1 MATIRS
7 SIVVQDMASSVF
19 AKINSNLNRTTRGFK
34 SLNNEMSVAPTK
46 SINNAE
52 KLNSAALQTEL
63 TYQAELQV
71 LKQVEAEA
79 RKIIAA
85 EGTQTAR
92 AQDIIASVRE
102 QRNLVQSLK
111 SNYDNVAKSIKN
123 GHNNQEQFNNS
134 INTANSSSNKLL
146 NTVKN
151 IVLTLG
157 GVTAMKS
164 LVNLSDT
171 TTSNKSRLELIV
183 DDNGS
188 VAELENKIFAM
199 SNRTRSDFIATS
211 NVISK
216 LGILAGENF
225 KNNDEIIAFTEL
237 MNKNFAIS
245 GASIQEQTSAM
256 YQLTQAMAA
265 GKLQGDEFRSIME
278 NAPLLAEAIAEYTGK
293 SKGELKE
300 LSSEGL
306 ITADII
312 KNAMFA
318 SADQIN
324 AKYSKMPMTWGQIW
338 TRMKNVAVKALD
350 PVLVKIN
357 ELANNQQVQEMF
369 NMFIDGASLA
379 AQAILGLIEGIS
391 WLINILEPVAP
402 IILGIVGAYVA
413 FNIISGI
420 TSGIL
425 TIQALAHG
433 IAGAAE
439 MLHAG
444 KTMAAT
450 AAQWGLNSALL
461 ACPITWIVIL
471 IMALIVA
478 LTYLWFT
485 NDKVAYALLYLWD
498 ALRLGIMVAGLG
510 IQAVWYALQLAALYL
525 WLGIQTVVLG
535 LMTAWFGFQTGVEAV
550 CLGVLSIF
558 QGLYNGIVSIVNA
571 IITVLNKIPGVEI
584 DTVEAASFANDFAGK
599 MANNIIDRN
608 SKLQEMASQMDGTMD
623 QINNIKGKMGSEL
636 NASATNIQNTAANMN
651 NTRQDRVDHRNDW
664 INGAGNAIKNVLSDK
679 SFTID
684 PSQFGNG
691 NGTLGDIA
699 GNTKDIANNTRE
711 ITDEDLKYLIDI
723 AERDTINRFT
733 TVPLT
738 INLTNNNNING
749 EQDIDGIVDK
759 VTNKLTTRLEEE
771 LEYVSDGIHE

>member
-19 AKINSNLNRTTRGFK
+19 ARINSNLNRTTRGFK
-34 SLNNEMSVAPTK
+34 NLNNEMSVAPTK

-171 TTSNKSRLELIV
+171 VTNNKARLSLVV
-183 DDNGS
+183 DDGGS
-188 VAELENKIFAM
+188 VEELENKIFASADRARADYLNM
-199 SNRTRSDFIATS
+199 TS
-211 NVISK
+211 SVSK
-216 LGILAGENF
+216 LNLNAGSAF
-225 KNNDEIIAFTEL
+225 KSNDETIAFAEL
-237 MNKNFAIS
+237 LNKQFAIS
-245 GASIQEQTSAM
+245 GAKQQEISSATL
-256 YQLTQAMAA
+256 QLTQALGSGVLRGEELNAVFEASPNIIQTIADYLEVDIGKIRNMA
-265 GKLQGDEFRSIME
+265 
-278 NAPLLAEAIAEYTGK
+278 
-293 SKGELKE
+293 
-300 LSSEGL
+300 SEGL
-306 ITADII
+306 ITANVI
-312 KNAMFA
+312 KNAMFD

-324 AKYSKMPMTWGQIW
+324 ERFNKMPMTWSQIW
-338 TRMKNVAVKALD
+338 TKAKNYAVKALD

-391 WLINILEPVAP
+391 WLANILEPVAP

-584 DTVEAASFANDFAGK
+584 DTVEAAHFADDFAGK

-623 QINNIKGKMGSEL
+623 QINTIKGKMSSEL

-664 INGAGNAIKNVLSDK
+664 INSAGNAIKNVLSDK

-749 EQDIDGIVDK
+749 EQDIDGIVDQ

>member
-19 AKINSNLNRTTRGFK
+19 AKIHSNLTKTTRGFK
-34 SLNNEMSVAPTK
+34 DLNNEMSVAPTK
-46 SINNAE
+46 AINNAE
-52 KLNSAALQTEL
+52 KLNQSALQTEL

-85 EGTQTAR
+85 EGTQTAK

-102 QRNLVQSLK
+102 QRTLVQNLK
-111 SNYDNVAKSIKN
+111 GDYDNVAKSIKN
-123 GHNNQEQFNNS
+123 GHDNQEKLNNS
-134 INTANSSSNKLL
+134 INSSNMNGNKFLS
-146 NTVKN
+146 TVKN
-151 IVLTLG
+151 IAIAIG
-157 GVTAMKS
+157 GVSAIKS
-164 LVNLSDT
+164 LVNLSDA
-171 TTSNKSRLELIV
+171 TTSNRSRLELIV

-188 VAELENKIFAM
+188 VADLENKIFAM
-199 SNRTRSDFIATS
+199 SNRTRSDFLATT
-211 NVISK
+211 NVVSK
-216 LGILAGENF
+216 LGILAGDSF
-225 KNNDEIIAFTEL
+225 KNTDEIVAFTEL

-265 GKLQGDEFRSIME
+265 GKLQGDEFRSIMK

-306 ITADII
+306 ITANVI

-324 AKYSKMPMTWGQIW
+324 DRYNKMPMTWGQIW
-338 TRMKNVAVKALD
+338 TRIKNVAIKALD
-350 PVLVKIN
+350 PVFVKIN
-357 ELANNQQVQEMF
+357 ELANNQQVQELF

-379 AQAILGLIEGIS
+379 AQAILALIEGVS
-391 WLINILEPVAP
+391 WLVSTLEPFAP
-402 IILGIVGAYVA
+402 MILAVVGAYA
-413 FNIISGI
+413 AWKIASGI
-420 TSGIL
+420 ATVLL
-425 TIQALAHG
+425 TVQTIAQYALAF
-433 IAGAAE
+433 ATKTKVSADVAAKASQ
-439 MLHAG
+439 L
-444 KTMAAT
+444 
-450 AAQWGLNSALL
+450 GLNTAML
-461 ACPITWIVIL
+461 ACPATWIAIVI
-471 IMALIVA
+471 IALIAV

-485 NDKVAYALLYLWD
+485 NDKVAYAMLYVWD

-510 IQAVWYALQLAALYL
+510 IQAVWYGLQLAALYL

-535 LMTAWFGFQTGVEAV
+535 LMTAWYGFQTGVEAV

-571 IITVLNKIPGVEI
+571 IINVLNKIPGVEI
-584 DTVEAASFANDFAGK
+584 DTVEAAHFADDFAGK

-608 SKLQEMASQMDGTMD
+608 SKLQDMASQMDGTMD
-623 QINNIKGKMGSEL
+623 KINEIKSKMGSDL
-636 NASATNIQNTAANMN
+636 SASATNIQNKAIDMN
-651 NTRQDRVDHRNDW
+651 NTRQERVDNRNNW
-664 INGAGNAIKNVLSDK
+664 AKGAGDAIKNAINGFSL
-679 SFTID
+679 D
-684 PSQFGNG
+684 PSNFAGN
-691 NGTLGDIA
+691 NAGTLGDIA
-699 GNTKDIANNTRE
+699 GNTKDIADNTKDISE
-711 ITDEDLKYLIDI
+711 EDLKYLIDL

-749 EQDIDGIVDK
+749 EQDIDGIVDQ
-759 VTNKLTTRLEEE
+759 VTNKLTSRLEEE

>member
-34 SLNNEMSVAPTK
+34 NLNNEMSVAPTK

-102 QRNLVQSLK
+102 QRSLVQSLK
-111 SNYDNVAKSIKN
+111 GNYDNVAKSIKN
-123 GHNNQEQFNNS
+123 GNDNQEKFNNS
-134 INTANSSSNKLL
+134 INTANASSNKLL
-146 NTVKN
+146 STVKS

-171 TTSNKSRLELIV
+171 VTNNKARLSLVV
-183 DDNGS
+183 DDGGS
-188 VAELENKIFAM
+188 VEELENKIFASADRARADYLNM
-199 SNRTRSDFIATS
+199 TS
-211 NVISK
+211 SVSK
-216 LGILAGENF
+216 LSLNAGSAF
-225 KNNDEIIAFTEL
+225 KSNDETIAFAEL
-237 MNKNFAIS
+237 LNKQFAIS
-245 GASIQEQTSAM
+245 GAQQQEISSATL
-256 YQLTQAMAA
+256 QLTQALGSGVLRGEELNAVFEASPNIIQTIADYLEVDIGKIRNMA
-265 GKLQGDEFRSIME
+265 
-278 NAPLLAEAIAEYTGK
+278 
-293 SKGELKE
+293 
-300 LSSEGL
+300 SEGL
-306 ITADII
+306 ITANVI
-312 KNAMFA
+312 KNAMFD

-324 AKYSKMPMTWGQIW
+324 ERFNKMPMTWSQIW
-338 TRMKNVAVKALD
+338 TKAKNYAVKALD

-379 AQAILGLIEGIS
+379 AQAILGLVEGIS
-391 WLINILEPVAP
+391 WLVSILEPVAP
-402 IILGIVGAYVA
+402 IILGIVAAYVA

-425 TIQALAHG
+425 SIMSLVQGIQAAASMMQ
-433 IAGAAE
+433 AGAT
-439 MLHAG
+439 LS
-444 KTMAAT
+444 AT

-471 IMALIVA
+471 IIALIAV

-485 NDKVAYALLYLWD
+485 NDKVAYAILYLWD

-510 IQAVWYALQLAALYL
+510 IQAVWYGLQLAALFL

-584 DTVEAASFANDFAGK
+584 DTVEAAHFADDFAGK

-623 QINNIKGKMGSEL
+623 QINTIKGKMSSDL
-636 NASATNIQNTAANMN
+636 SASATNIQNKAIELNT
-651 NTRQDRVDHRNDW
+651 TRQDRVDSRNDW
-664 INGAGNAIKNVLSDK
+664 AKGAGDAIKNALNNFSL
-679 SFTID
+679 D
-684 PSQFGNG
+684 PSSFGGDNA
-691 NGTLGDIA
+691 GTLGDIA
-699 GNTKDIANNTRE
+699 GNTKDIANNTAD
-711 ITDEDLKYLIDI
+711 ITDEDLKYLIDL

-749 EQDIDGIVDK
+749 EQDIDGIVDQ
-759 VTNKLTTRLEEE
+759 VTNKLTAKLEEE

>member
-19 AKINSNLNRTTRGFK
+19 ARINSNLNRTTRGFK
-34 SLNNEMSVAPTK
+34 NLNNEMSVAPTK

-123 GHNNQEQFNNS
+123 GHDNQEQFNNS

-171 TTSNKSRLELIV
+171 VTNNKARLSLVV
-183 DDNGS
+183 DDGGS
-188 VAELENKIFAM
+188 VEELENKIFASADRARADYLNM
-199 SNRTRSDFIATS
+199 TS
-211 NVISK
+211 SVSK
-216 LGILAGENF
+216 LNLNAGSAF
-225 KNNDEIIAFTEL
+225 KSNDETIAFAEL
-237 MNKNFAIS
+237 LNKQFAIS
-245 GASIQEQTSAM
+245 GAKQQEISSATL
-256 YQLTQAMAA
+256 QLTQALGSGVLRGEELNAVFEASPNIIQTIADYLEVDIGKIRNMA
-265 GKLQGDEFRSIME
+265 
-278 NAPLLAEAIAEYTGK
+278 
-293 SKGELKE
+293 
-300 LSSEGL
+300 SEGL
-306 ITADII
+306 ITANVI
-312 KNAMFA
+312 KNAMFD

-324 AKYSKMPMTWGQIW
+324 ERFNKMPMTWSQIW
-338 TRMKNVAVKALD
+338 TKAKNYAVKALD

-391 WLINILEPVAP
+391 WLVSILEPVAP

-420 TSGIL
+420 TSGIISIMAL
-425 TIQALAHG
+425 VQGIQSAASMMQ
-433 IAGAAE
+433 AGAT
-439 MLHAG
+439 LS
-444 KTMAAT
+444 AT

-599 MANNIIDRN
+599 MANNIINRN

-636 NASATNIQNTAANMN
+636 SASATNIQNTAANMN

>member
-19 AKINSNLNRTTRGFK
+19 ARINSNLNRTTRGFK
-34 SLNNEMSVAPTK
+34 NLNNEMSVAPTK
-46 SINNAE
+46 AINNAE
-52 KLNSAALQTEL
+52 KLNQSALQTEL

-71 LKQVEAEA
+71 LRQVEAEA

-102 QRNLVQSLK
+102 QRSLVQSLK
-111 SNYDNVAKSIKN
+111 GNYDNVAKSVKN
-123 GHNNQEQFNNS
+123 GHDNQEKFNNS
-134 INTANSSSNKLL
+134 INTANQSSNKLL
-146 NTVKN
+146 STVKN
-151 IVLTLG
+151 IVLALG
-157 GVTAMKS
+157 GVTAIKS

-171 TTSNKSRLELIV
+171 VTNNKARLSLVV
-183 DDNGS
+183 DDGGS
-188 VAELENKIFAM
+188 VEELENKIFASADRARADYLNM
-199 SNRTRSDFIATS
+199 TS
-211 NVISK
+211 SVSK
-216 LGILAGENF
+216 LSLNAGSAF
-225 KNNDEIIAFTEL
+225 KSNDETIAFAEL
-237 MNKNFAIS
+237 LNKQFAIS
-245 GASIQEQTSAM
+245 GAQQQEISSATL
-256 YQLTQAMAA
+256 QLTQALGSGVLRGEELNAVFEASPNIIQTIADYLEVDIGKIRNMA
-265 GKLQGDEFRSIME
+265 
-278 NAPLLAEAIAEYTGK
+278 
-293 SKGELKE
+293 
-300 LSSEGL
+300 SEGL
-306 ITADII
+306 ITANVI
-312 KNAMFA
+312 KNAMFN

-324 AKYSKMPMTWGQIW
+324 ERFNKMPMTWSQIW
-338 TRMKNVAVKALD
+338 TKAKNYAVKALD

-379 AQAILGLIEGIS
+379 AQAILTLVEGIS
-391 WLINILEPVAP
+391 WLVSVLEPFAPMILAVVA
-402 IILGIVGAYVA
+402 AYAVWEIA
-413 FNIISGI
+413 SGI
-420 TSGIL
+420 ATALL
-425 TIQALAHG
+425 TIQTIAQFALAF
-433 IAGAAE
+433 ATRTKVAADV
-439 MLHAG
+439 
-444 KTMAAT
+444 AAT
-450 AAQWGLNSALL
+450 ASQLGLNTAML
-461 ACPITWIVIL
+461 ACPATWIAI
-471 IMALIVA
+471 IIIALIAV

-485 NDKVAYALLYLWD
+485 NDKVAYAILYLWD

-510 IQAVWYALQLAALYL
+510 IQAVWYGLQLAALFL

-584 DTVEAASFANDFAGK
+584 DTVEAAHFADDFASK

-623 QINNIKGKMGSEL
+623 QINTIKGKMSSDL
-636 NASATNIQNTAANMN
+636 SASATNIQNKAIELNT
-651 NTRQDRVDHRNDW
+651 TRQDRVDSRNDW
-664 INGAGNAIKNVLSDK
+664 AKGAGDAIKNALNNFSL
-679 SFTID
+679 D
-684 PSQFGNG
+684 PSSFGGDNA
-691 NGTLGDIA
+691 GTLGDIA
-699 GNTKDIANNTRE
+699 GNTKDIANNTAD
-711 ITDEDLKYLIDI
+711 ITDEDLKYLIDL

-749 EQDIDGIVDK
+749 EQDIDGIVDQ
-759 VTNKLTTRLEEE
+759 VTNKLTAKLEEE

>member
-34 SLNNEMSVAPTK
+34 NLNNEMSVAPTK

-102 QRNLVQSLK
+102 QRSLVQSLK
-111 SNYDNVAKSIKN
+111 GNYDNVAKSIKN
-123 GHNNQEQFNNS
+123 GNDNQEKFNNS
-134 INTANSSSNKLL
+134 INTANQSSNKLL
-146 NTVKN
+146 STVKN
-151 IVLTLG
+151 IVLALG
-157 GVTAMKS
+157 GVTAIKS

-171 TTSNKSRLELIV
+171 VTNNKARLSLVV
-183 DDNGS
+183 DDGGS
-188 VAELENKIFAM
+188 VEELENKIFASADRARADYLNM
-199 SNRTRSDFIATS
+199 TS
-211 NVISK
+211 SVSK
-216 LGILAGENF
+216 LSLNAGSAF
-225 KNNDEIIAFTEL
+225 KSNDETIAFAEL
-237 MNKNFAIS
+237 LNKQFAIS
-245 GASIQEQTSAM
+245 GAQQQEISSATL
-256 YQLTQAMAA
+256 QLTQALGSGVLRGEELNAVFEASPNIIQTIADYLEVDIGKIRNMA
-265 GKLQGDEFRSIME
+265 
-278 NAPLLAEAIAEYTGK
+278 
-293 SKGELKE
+293 
-300 LSSEGL
+300 SEGL
-306 ITADII
+306 ITANVI
-312 KNAMFA
+312 KNAMFN

-324 AKYSKMPMTWGQIW
+324 ERFNKMPMTWSQIW
-338 TRMKNVAVKALD
+338 TKAKNYAVKALD

-379 AQAILGLIEGIS
+379 AQAILTLVEGIS
-391 WLINILEPVAP
+391 WLVSVLEPFAPMILAVVA
-402 IILGIVGAYVA
+402 AYAVWEIA
-413 FNIISGI
+413 SGI
-420 TSGIL
+420 ATALL
-425 TIQALAHG
+425 TIQTIAQFALAF
-433 IAGAAE
+433 ATRTKVAADV
-439 MLHAG
+439 
-444 KTMAAT
+444 AAT
-450 AAQWGLNSALL
+450 ASQLGLNTAML
-461 ACPITWIVIL
+461 ACPATWIAI
-471 IMALIVA
+471 IIIALIAV

-485 NDKVAYALLYLWD
+485 NDKVAYAILYLWD

-510 IQAVWYALQLAALYL
+510 IQAVWYGLQLAALFL

-584 DTVEAASFANDFAGK
+584 DTVEAAHFADDFAGK

-623 QINNIKGKMGSEL
+623 QINTIKGKMSSDL
-636 NASATNIQNTAANMN
+636 SASATNIQNKAIELNT
-651 NTRQDRVDHRNDW
+651 TRQDRVDSRNDW
-664 INGAGNAIKNVLSDK
+664 AKGAGDAIKNALNNFSL
-679 SFTID
+679 D
-684 PSQFGNG
+684 PSSFGGDNA
-691 NGTLGDIA
+691 GTLGDIA
-699 GNTKDIANNTRE
+699 GNTKDIANNTAD
-711 ITDEDLKYLIDI
+711 ITDEDLKYLIDL

-749 EQDIDGIVDK
+749 EQDIDGIVDQ
-759 VTNKLTTRLEEE
+759 VTNKLTAKLEEE

>member
-34 SLNNEMSVAPTK
+34 NLNNEMSVAPTK

-102 QRNLVQSLK
+102 QRSLVQSLK
-111 SNYDNVAKSIKN
+111 GNYDNVAKSIKN
-123 GHNNQEQFNNS
+123 GNDNQEKFNNS
-134 INTANSSSNKLL
+134 INTANASSNKLL
-146 NTVKN
+146 STVKS

-157 GVTAMKS
+157 GVTAIKS

-171 TTSNKSRLELIV
+171 VTNNKARLSLVV
-183 DDNGS
+183 DDGGS
-188 VAELENKIFAM
+188 VEELENKIFASADRARADYLNM
-199 SNRTRSDFIATS
+199 TS
-211 NVISK
+211 SVSK
-216 LGILAGENF
+216 LSLNAGSAF
-225 KNNDEIIAFTEL
+225 KSNDETIAFAEL
-237 MNKNFAIS
+237 LNKQFAIS
-245 GASIQEQTSAM
+245 GAQQQEISSATL
-256 YQLTQAMAA
+256 QLTQALGSGVLRGEELNAVFEASPNIIQTIADYLEVDIGKIRNMA
-265 GKLQGDEFRSIME
+265 
-278 NAPLLAEAIAEYTGK
+278 
-293 SKGELKE
+293 
-300 LSSEGL
+300 SEGL
-306 ITADII
+306 ITANVI
-312 KNAMFA
+312 KNAMFD

-324 AKYSKMPMTWGQIW
+324 ERFNKMPMTWSQIW
-338 TRMKNVAVKALD
+338 TKAKNYAVKALD

-379 AQAILGLIEGIS
+379 AQGILTLVEGIS
-391 WLINILEPVAP
+391 WLVSILEPVAP
-402 IILGIVGAYVA
+402 IILGIVAAYVA

-425 TIQALAHG
+425 SIMSLVQGIQAAASMMQ
-433 IAGAAE
+433 AGAT
-439 MLHAG
+439 LS
-444 KTMAAT
+444 AT

-471 IMALIVA
+471 IIALIAV

-485 NDKVAYALLYLWD
+485 NDKVAYAILYLWD

-510 IQAVWYALQLAALYL
+510 IQAVWYGLQLAALFL

-584 DTVEAASFANDFAGK
+584 DTVEAAHFADDFAGK

-623 QINNIKGKMGSEL
+623 QINTIKGKMSSDL
-636 NASATNIQNTAANMN
+636 SASATNIQNKAIELNT
-651 NTRQDRVDHRNDW
+651 TRQDRVDSRNDW
-664 INGAGNAIKNVLSDK
+664 AKGAGDAIKNALNN
-679 SFTID
+679 FFLD
-684 PSQFGNG
+684 PSSFGGDNA
-691 NGTLGDIA
+691 GTLGDIA
-699 GNTKDIANNTRE
+699 GNTKDIANNTAD
-711 ITDEDLKYLIDI
+711 ITDEDLKYLIDL

-749 EQDIDGIVDK
+749 EQDIDGIVDQ
-759 VTNKLTTRLEEE
+759 VTNKLTAKLEEE

>member
-19 AKINSNLNRTTRGFK
+19 ARINSNLNRTTRGFK
-34 SLNNEMSVAPTK
+34 NLNNEMSVAPTK

-123 GHNNQEQFNNS
+123 GHDNQEQFNNS

-171 TTSNKSRLELIV
+171 VTNNKARLSLVV
-183 DDNGS
+183 DDGGS
-188 VAELENKIFAM
+188 VEELENKIFASADRARADYLNM
-199 SNRTRSDFIATS
+199 TS
-211 NVISK
+211 SVSK
-216 LGILAGENF
+216 LNLNAGSAF
-225 KNNDEIIAFTEL
+225 KSNDETIAFAEL
-237 MNKNFAIS
+237 LNKQFAIS
-245 GASIQEQTSAM
+245 GAKQQEISSATL
-256 YQLTQAMAA
+256 QLTQALGSGVLRGEELNAVFEASPNIIQTIADYLEVDIGKIRNMA
-265 GKLQGDEFRSIME
+265 
-278 NAPLLAEAIAEYTGK
+278 
-293 SKGELKE
+293 
-300 LSSEGL
+300 SEGL
-306 ITADII
+306 ITANVI
-312 KNAMFA
+312 KNAMFD

-324 AKYSKMPMTWGQIW
+324 ERFNKMPMTWSQIW
-338 TRMKNVAVKALD
+338 TKAKNYAVKALD

-391 WLINILEPVAP
+391 WLVSILEPVAP

-420 TSGIL
+420 TSGIISIMAL
-425 TIQALAHG
+425 VQGIQSAASMMQ
-433 IAGAAE
+433 AGAT
-439 MLHAG
+439 LS
-444 KTMAAT
+444 AT

-599 MANNIIDRN
+599 MANNIINRN

-636 NASATNIQNTAANMN
+636 SASATNIQNTAANMN

-749 EQDIDGIVDK
+749 DQDIDGIVDK

>member
-19 AKINSNLNRTTRGFK
+19 ARINSNLNRTTRGFK
-34 SLNNEMSVAPTK
+34 NLNNEMSVAPTK
-46 SINNAE
+46 AINNAE
-52 KLNSAALQTEL
+52 KLNQSALQTEL

-71 LKQVEAEA
+71 LRQVEAEA

-102 QRNLVQSLK
+102 QRSLVQSLK
-111 SNYDNVAKSIKN
+111 GNYDNVAKSIKN
-123 GHNNQEQFNNS
+123 GNDNQEKFNNS
-134 INTANSSSNKLL
+134 INTANASSNKLL
-146 NTVKN
+146 STVKS

-157 GVTAMKS
+157 GVTAIKS

-171 TTSNKSRLELIV
+171 VTNNKARLSLVV
-183 DDNGS
+183 DDGGS
-188 VAELENKIFAM
+188 VEELENKIFASADRARADYLNM
-199 SNRTRSDFIATS
+199 TS
-211 NVISK
+211 SVSK
-216 LGILAGENF
+216 LSLNAGSAF
-225 KNNDEIIAFTEL
+225 KSNDETIAFAEL
-237 MNKNFAIS
+237 LNKQFAIS
-245 GASIQEQTSAM
+245 GAQQQEISSATL
-256 YQLTQAMAA
+256 QLTQALGSGVLRGEELNAVFEASPNIIQTIADYLEVDIGKIRNMA
-265 GKLQGDEFRSIME
+265 
-278 NAPLLAEAIAEYTGK
+278 
-293 SKGELKE
+293 
-300 LSSEGL
+300 SEGL
-306 ITADII
+306 ITANVI
-312 KNAMFA
+312 KNAMFD

-324 AKYSKMPMTWGQIW
+324 ERFNKMPMTWSQIW
-338 TRMKNVAVKALD
+338 TKAKNYAVKALD

-379 AQAILGLIEGIS
+379 AQAILGLVEGIS
-391 WLINILEPVAP
+391 WLVSILEPVAP

-471 IMALIVA
+471 IIALIAV

-485 NDKVAYALLYLWD
+485 NDKVAYAILYLWD

-510 IQAVWYALQLAALYL
+510 IQAVWYGLQLAALFL

-584 DTVEAASFANDFAGK
+584 DTVEAAHFADDFAGK

-623 QINNIKGKMGSEL
+623 QINTIKGKMSSDL
-636 NASATNIQNTAANMN
+636 SASATNIQNKAIELNT
-651 NTRQDRVDHRNDW
+651 TRQDRVDSRNDW
-664 INGAGNAIKNVLSDK
+664 AKGAGDAIKNALNNFSL
-679 SFTID
+679 D
-684 PSQFGNG
+684 PSSFGGDNA
-691 NGTLGDIA
+691 GTLGDIA
-699 GNTKDIANNTRE
+699 GNTKDIANNTAD
-711 ITDEDLKYLIDI
+711 ITDEDLKYLIDL

-749 EQDIDGIVDK
+749 EQDIDGIVDQ
-759 VTNKLTTRLEEE
+759 VTNKLTAKLEEE

>member
-34 SLNNEMSVAPTK
+34 NLNNEMSVAPTK

-111 SNYDNVAKSIKN
+111 GNYDNVAKSVKN
-123 GHNNQEQFNNS
+123 GHDNQEQFNNS
-134 INTANSSSNKLL
+134 INTANESSNKLL
-146 NTVKN
+146 GTVKN
-151 IVLTLG
+151 IVLALG

-171 TTSNKSRLELIV
+171 VTNNKARLSLVV
-183 DDNGS
+183 DDGGS
-188 VAELENKIFAM
+188 VEELENKIFASADRARADYLNM
-199 SNRTRSDFIATS
+199 TS
-211 NVISK
+211 SVSK
-216 LGILAGENF
+216 LSLNAGSAF
-225 KNNDEIIAFTEL
+225 KSNDETIAFAEL
-237 MNKNFAIS
+237 LNKQFAIS
-245 GASIQEQTSAM
+245 GAQQQEISSATL
-256 YQLTQAMAA
+256 QLTQALGSGVLRGEELNAVFEASPNIIQTIADYLEVDIGKIRNMA
-265 GKLQGDEFRSIME
+265 
-278 NAPLLAEAIAEYTGK
+278 
-293 SKGELKE
+293 
-300 LSSEGL
+300 SEGL
-306 ITADII
+306 ITANVI
-312 KNAMFA
+312 KNAMFD

-324 AKYSKMPMTWGQIW
+324 ERFNKMPMTWSQIW
-338 TRMKNVAVKALD
+338 TKAKNYAVKALD

-379 AQAILGLIEGIS
+379 AQGILTLVEGIS
-391 WLINILEPVAP
+391 WLVSILEPVAP
-402 IILGIVGAYVA
+402 IILGIVAAYVA

-425 TIQALAHG
+425 SIMSLVQGIQAAASMMQ
-433 IAGAAE
+433 AGAT
-439 MLHAG
+439 LS
-444 KTMAAT
+444 AT

-471 IMALIVA
+471 IIALIA
-478 LTYLWFT
+478 ILTYLWFT
-485 NDKVAYALLYLWD
+485 NDKVAYAILYLWD

-510 IQAVWYALQLAALYL
+510 IQAVWYGLQLAALFL

-535 LMTAWFGFQTGVEAV
+535 LMTAWYGFQTGVEAV

-584 DTVEAASFANDFAGK
+584 DTVEAAHFADDFAGK

-623 QINNIKGKMGSEL
+623 QINTIKGKMSSDL
-636 NASATNIQNTAANMN
+636 SASATNIQNKAIELNT
-651 NTRQDRVDHRNDW
+651 TRQDRVDSRNDW
-664 INGAGNAIKNVLSDK
+664 AKGAGDAIKNALNNFSL
-679 SFTID
+679 D
-684 PSQFGNG
+684 PSSFGGDNA
-691 NGTLGDIA
+691 GTLGDIA
-699 GNTKDIANNTRE
+699 GNTKDIANNTAD
-711 ITDEDLKYLIDI
+711 ITDEDLKYLIDL

-749 EQDIDGIVDK
+749 EQDIDGIVDQ
-759 VTNKLTTRLEEE
+759 VTNKLTAKLEEE

>member
-19 AKINSNLNRTTRGFK
+19 ARINSNLNRTTRGFK
-34 SLNNEMSVAPTK
+34 NLNNEMSVAPTK

-171 TTSNKSRLELIV
+171 VTNNKARLSLVV
-183 DDNGS
+183 DDGGS
-188 VAELENKIFAM
+188 VEELENKIFASADRARADYLNM
-199 SNRTRSDFIATS
+199 TS
-211 NVISK
+211 SVSK
-216 LGILAGENF
+216 LNLNAGSAF
-225 KNNDEIIAFTEL
+225 KSNDETIAFAEL
-237 MNKNFAIS
+237 LNKQFAIS
-245 GASIQEQTSAM
+245 GAKQQEISSATL
-256 YQLTQAMAA
+256 QLTQALGSGVLRGEELNAVFEASPNIIQTIADYLEVDIGKIRNMA
-265 GKLQGDEFRSIME
+265 
-278 NAPLLAEAIAEYTGK
+278 
-293 SKGELKE
+293 
-300 LSSEGL
+300 SEGL
-306 ITADII
+306 ITANVI
-312 KNAMFA
+312 KNAMFD

-324 AKYSKMPMTWGQIW
+324 ERFNKMPMTWSQIW
-338 TRMKNVAVKALD
+338 TKAKNYAVKALD
-350 PVLVKIN
+350 PVLNKIN
-357 ELANNQQVQEMF
+357 ELANNEQVQEMF

-391 WLINILEPVAP
+391 WLISVLEPFAP
-402 IILGIVGAYVA
+402 MILAVVGAYA
-413 FNIISGI
+413 AWEIASGI
-420 TSGIL
+420 ATALL
-425 TIQALAHG
+425 TVQTIAQYALA
-433 IAGAAE
+433 AATGTKV
-439 MLHAG
+439 AADV
-444 KTMAAT
+444 AAT
-450 AAQWGLNSALL
+450 ASQLGLNTAML
-461 ACPITWIVIL
+461 ACPATWIIL
-471 IMALIVA
+471 IIIALIAV
-478 LTYLWFT
+478 LVYFWFT
-485 NDKVAYALLYLWD
+485 NDKVAYAILYVWD
-498 ALRLGIMVAGLG
+498 ALKLGIMVAGLG

-584 DTVEAASFANDFAGK
+584 DTVEAAHFADDFAGK

-623 QINNIKGKMGSEL
+623 QINTIKGKMSSEL

-664 INGAGNAIKNVLSDK
+664 INSAGNAIKNVLSDK

-699 GNTKDIANNTRE
+699 GNTKEIANNTRE

-749 EQDIDGIVDK
+749 EQDIDGIVDQ

>member
-34 SLNNEMSVAPTK
+34 NLNNEMSVAPTK

-102 QRNLVQSLK
+102 QRSLVQSLK
-111 SNYDNVAKSIKN
+111 GNYDNVAKSIKN
-123 GHNNQEQFNNS
+123 GNDNQEKFNNS
-134 INTANSSSNKLL
+134 INTANASSNKLL
-146 NTVKN
+146 STVKS

-157 GVTAMKS
+157 GVTAIKS

-171 TTSNKSRLELIV
+171 VTNNKARLSLVV
-183 DDNGS
+183 DDGGS
-188 VAELENKIFAM
+188 VEELENKIFASADRARADYLNM
-199 SNRTRSDFIATS
+199 TS
-211 NVISK
+211 SVSK
-216 LGILAGENF
+216 LSLNAGSAF
-225 KNNDEIIAFTEL
+225 KSNDETIAFAEL
-237 MNKNFAIS
+237 LNKQFAIS
-245 GASIQEQTSAM
+245 GAQQQEISSATL
-256 YQLTQAMAA
+256 QLTQALGSGVLRGEELNAVFEASPNIIQTIADYLEVDIGKIRKMA
-265 GKLQGDEFRSIME
+265 
-278 NAPLLAEAIAEYTGK
+278 
-293 SKGELKE
+293 
-300 LSSEGL
+300 SEGL
-306 ITADII
+306 ITANVI
-312 KNAMFA
+312 KNAMFD

-324 AKYSKMPMTWGQIW
+324 ERFNKMPMTWSQIW
-338 TRMKNVAVKALD
+338 TKAKNYAVKALD

-379 AQAILGLIEGIS
+379 AQAILGLVEGIS
-391 WLINILEPVAP
+391 WLVSILEPVAP

-425 TIQALAHG
+425 SIMSLVQGIQAAASMMQ
-433 IAGAAE
+433 AGAT
-439 MLHAG
+439 LS
-444 KTMAAT
+444 AT

-471 IMALIVA
+471 IIALIAV

-485 NDKVAYALLYLWD
+485 NDKVAYAILYLWD

-510 IQAVWYALQLAALYL
+510 IQAVWYGLQLAALFL

-584 DTVEAASFANDFAGK
+584 DTVEAAHFADDFAGK

-623 QINNIKGKMGSEL
+623 QINTIKGKMSSDL
-636 NASATNIQNTAANMN
+636 SASATNIQNKAIELNT
-651 NTRQDRVDHRNDW
+651 TRQDRVDSRNDW
-664 INGAGNAIKNVLSDK
+664 AKGAGDAIKNALNNFSL
-679 SFTID
+679 D
-684 PSQFGNG
+684 PSSFGGDNA
-691 NGTLGDIA
+691 GTLGDIA
-699 GNTKDIANNTRE
+699 GNTKDIANNTAD
-711 ITDEDLKYLIDI
+711 ITDEDLKYLIDL

-749 EQDIDGIVDK
+749 EQDIDGIVDQ
-759 VTNKLTTRLEEE
+759 VTNKLTAKLEEE

>member
-19 AKINSNLNRTTRGFK
+19 ARINSNLNRTTRGFK
-34 SLNNEMSVAPTK
+34 NLNNEMSVAPTK

-157 GVTAMKS
+157 GVTAVKG

-171 TTSNKSRLELIV
+171 TTSNRARLELIV

-199 SNRTRSDFIATS
+199 SNRTKSDFLATS

-225 KNNDEIIAFTEL
+225 KNTDEIIAFTEL

-278 NAPLLAEAIAEYTGK
+278 NAPLLADAIAKYTGK

-306 ITADII
+306 ITANII

-391 WLINILEPVAP
+391 WLVNILEPVAP

-425 TIQALAHG
+425 SIMSLVQGIQAAASMMQ
-433 IAGAAE
+433 AGAT
-439 MLHAG
+439 LS
-444 KTMAAT
+444 AT

-485 NDKVAYALLYLWD
+485 NDKVAYAILYLWD

-636 NASATNIQNTAANMN
+636 SASATNIQNTAANMN

-691 NGTLGDIA
+691 PLGDIA
-699 GNTKDIANNTRE
+699 GDTKDIANNTRE

-749 EQDIDGIVDK
+749 EQDIDGIVDQ
-759 VTNKLTTRLEEE
+759 VTNKLTAKLEEE

>member
-34 SLNNEMSVAPTK
+34 NLNNEMSVAPTK

-102 QRNLVQSLK
+102 QRSLVQSLK
-111 SNYDNVAKSIKN
+111 GNYDNVAKSIKN
-123 GHNNQEQFNNS
+123 GNDNQEKFNNS
-134 INTANSSSNKLL
+134 INTANASSNKLL
-146 NTVKN
+146 STVKN
-151 IVLTLG
+151 IALTLG

-171 TTSNKSRLELIV
+171 VTNNKARLSLVV
-183 DDNGS
+183 DDGGS
-188 VAELENKIFAM
+188 VEELENKIFASADRARADYLNM
-199 SNRTRSDFIATS
+199 TS
-211 NVISK
+211 SVAK
-216 LGILAGENF
+216 LSLNAGSAF
-225 KNNDEIIAFTEL
+225 KSNDETIAFAEL
-237 MNKNFAIS
+237 LNKQFAIS
-245 GASIQEQTSAM
+245 GAQQQEIASATL
-256 YQLTQAMAA
+256 QLTQALGSGVLRGEELNAVFEASPNIIQTIADYLEVDIGKIRNMA
-265 GKLQGDEFRSIME
+265 
-278 NAPLLAEAIAEYTGK
+278 
-293 SKGELKE
+293 
-300 LSSEGL
+300 SEGL
-306 ITADII
+306 ITANVI
-312 KNAMFA
+312 KNAMFD

-324 AKYSKMPMTWGQIW
+324 ERFNKMPMTWSQIW
-338 TRMKNVAVKALD
+338 TKAKNYAVKALD

-391 WLINILEPVAP
+391 WLVSILEPVAP

-471 IMALIVA
+471 IIALIAV

-485 NDKVAYALLYLWD
+485 NDKVAYAILYLWD

-510 IQAVWYALQLAALYL
+510 IQAVWYGLQLAALFL

-584 DTVEAASFANDFAGK
+584 DTVEAAHFADDFAGK

-623 QINNIKGKMGSEL
+623 QINTIKGKMSSDL
-636 NASATNIQNTAANMN
+636 SASATNIQNKAIELNT
-651 NTRQDRVDHRNDW
+651 TRQDRVDSRNDW
-664 INGAGNAIKNVLSDK
+664 AKGAGDAIKNALNNFSL
-679 SFTID
+679 D
-684 PSQFGNG
+684 PSSFGGDNA
-691 NGTLGDIA
+691 GTLGDIA
-699 GNTKDIANNTRE
+699 GNTKDIANNTAD
-711 ITDEDLKYLIDI
+711 ITDEDLKYLIDL
-723 AERDTINRFT
+723 AEKDTINRFT

-749 EQDIDGIVDK
+749 EQDIDGIVDQ
-759 VTNKLTTRLEEE
+759 VTNKLTAKLEEE

>member
-19 AKINSNLNRTTRGFK
+19 ARINSNLNRTTRGFK
-34 SLNNEMSVAPTK
+34 NLNNEMSVAPTK

-63 TYQAELQV
+63 TYQAELQI

-79 RKIIAA
+79 KKIIAA

-102 QRNLVQSLK
+102 QRSLVQSLK
-111 SNYDNVAKSIKN
+111 GNYDNVAKSIKN
-123 GHNNQEQFNNS
+123 EHNNQEQFNNS

-171 TTSNKSRLELIV
+171 TTSNRARLELIV

-265 GKLQGDEFRSIME
+265 GKLQGDEFRAIME
-278 NAPLLAEAIAEYTGK
+278 NAPLLADAIAEYTGK

-369 NMFIDGASLA
+369 NMFIDGVSLA

-391 WLINILEPVAP
+391 WLVSILEPVAP

-420 TSGIL
+420 TSGIISIMAL
-425 TIQALAHG
+425 VQGIQSAASMMQ
-433 IAGAAE
+433 AGAT
-439 MLHAG
+439 LS
-444 KTMAAT
+444 AT

-485 NDKVAYALLYLWD
+485 NDKVAYAILYLWD

-636 NASATNIQNTAANMN
+636 SASATNIQNTAANMN

-749 EQDIDGIVDK
+749 EQDIDGIVDQ

>member
-19 AKINSNLNRTTRGFK
+19 ARINSNLNRTTRGFK
-34 SLNNEMSVAPTK
+34 NLNNEMSVAPTK
-46 SINNAE
+46 AINNAE
-52 KLNSAALQTEL
+52 KLNSSALQTEL

-102 QRNLVQSLK
+102 QRSLVQSLK
-111 SNYDNVAKSIKN
+111 GNYDNVAKSVKN
-123 GHNNQEQFNNS
+123 GHDNQEQFNNS
-134 INTANSSSNKLL
+134 INTANANSNKLL
-146 NTVKN
+146 STVKN
-151 IVLTLG
+151 IVVALG
-157 GVTAMKS
+157 GITAIKS
-164 LVNLSDT
+164 LVNLSDVT
-171 TTSNKSRLELIV
+171 TNNKARLSLVV
-183 DDNGS
+183 DDGGS
-188 VAELENKIFAM
+188 VEELENKIFASADRARADYLNM
-199 SNRTRSDFIATS
+199 TS
-211 NVISK
+211 SVAK
-216 LGILAGENF
+216 LSLNAGSAF
-225 KNNDEIIAFTEL
+225 KSNDETIAFAEL
-237 MNKNFAIS
+237 LNKQFAIS
-245 GASIQEQTSAM
+245 GAQQQEISSATL
-256 YQLTQAMAA
+256 QLTQALGSGVLRGEELNAVFEASPNIIQTIADYLEVDIGKIRNMA
-265 GKLQGDEFRSIME
+265 
-278 NAPLLAEAIAEYTGK
+278 
-293 SKGELKE
+293 
-300 LSSEGL
+300 SEGL
-306 ITADII
+306 ITANVI
-312 KNAMFA
+312 KNAMFD

-324 AKYSKMPMTWGQIW
+324 ERFNKMPMTWSQIW
-338 TRMKNVAVKALD
+338 TKAKNYAVKALD

-379 AQAILGLIEGIS
+379 AQAILGLVEGIS
-391 WLINILEPVAP
+391 WLVSILEPVAP

-425 TIQALAHG
+425 SIMSLVQGIQAAASMMQ
-433 IAGAAE
+433 AGAT
-439 MLHAG
+439 LS
-444 KTMAAT
+444 AT
-450 AAQWGLNSALL
+450 AKQWGLNSALL

-471 IMALIVA
+471 IIALIAV

-485 NDKVAYALLYLWD
+485 NDKVAYAILYLWD

-510 IQAVWYALQLAALYL
+510 IQAVWYGLQLAALFL

-584 DTVEAASFANDFAGK
+584 DTVEAAHFADDFAGK

-623 QINNIKGKMGSEL
+623 QINTIKGKMSSDL
-636 NASATNIQNTAANMN
+636 SASATNIQNKAIELNT
-651 NTRQDRVDHRNDW
+651 TRQDRVDSRNDW
-664 INGAGNAIKNVLSDK
+664 AKGAGDAIKNALNNFSL
-679 SFTID
+679 D
-684 PSQFGNG
+684 PSSFGGDNA
-691 NGTLGDIA
+691 GTLGDIA
-699 GNTKDIANNTRE
+699 GNTKDIANNTAD
-711 ITDEDLKYLIDI
+711 ITDEDLKYLIDL

-749 EQDIDGIVDK
+749 EQDIDGIVDQ
-759 VTNKLTTRLEEE
+759 VTNKLTAKLEEE